1 MSVQYLARRLG
12 FRAGDSVGDRLE
24 EFRKFREKMNA
35 RILES
40 DNLEI
45 KRFFALDTRA
55 YEDGALPVKTKELM
69 GLVASLVL
77 RCDDCVTYHI
87 VRCRE
92 EGVTRAEFLEAFNVG
107 LVVGGSITIPHMR
120 RAVAALDE
128 IEELS

>member
-1 MSVQYLARRLG
+1 MSVQYLSILAEG
-12 FRAGDSVGDRLE
+12 EVAERLE

-120 RAVAALDE
+120 RALATLDE
-128 IEELS
+128 MEELS